1 MYQPHLSV
9 APQKDWPTMYDLPS
23 EDSEEMG
30 LQDEFHDFQ
39 PELLRQTFRP
49 PGYPAEQIFT
59 GTDMNLYYD
68 RQHPLWHK
76 RPDWFGVLGVSRF
89 YQEQDLRLSYVV
101 WDEGVNPFV
110 VVELLS
116 PGTEDEDLGQ
126 TLREVNKPPTKW
138 QVYEQILQIPYYFL
152 FNRYNNQFRAFQ
164 LIEGSYQ
171 PMLITADQKV
181 WLEESQLGL
190 GVWQGAFQGMERLWL
205 RWFDRSG
212 NWIPTPEE
220 YERQRADRA
229 EQQAELAS
237 QEVQQERERSE
248 RLAAKLRELGIE
260 IE

>member
-1 MYQPHLSV
+1 MYQPDLFV
-9 APQKDWPTMYDLPS
+9 ATQKDWPTMYDLPS
-23 EDSEEMG
+23 EDPEEMG
-30 LQDEFHDFQ
+30 LPDEFHDFQ

-152 FNRYNNQFRAFQ
+152 FNRYNNQFQAFQ

-237 QEVQQERERSE
+237 QEVQRERQRAE
-248 RLAAKLRELGIE
+248 LLAGKLRELGIE
-260 IE
+260 ID

>member
-1 MYQPHLSV
+1 MSNNQ
-9 APQKDWPTMYDLPS
+9 S
-23 EDSEEMG
+23 EIKFTVNLDQNKIPETLAWTAIDGGIENEETKA
-30 LQDEFHDFQ
+30 
-39 PELLRQTFRP
+39 LL
-49 PGYPAEQIFT
+49 I
-59 GTDMNLYYD
+59 
-68 RQHPLWHK
+68 
-76 RPDWFGVLGVSRF
+76 S
-89 YQEQDLRLSYVV
+89 V
-101 WDEGVNPFV
+101 WDNKAKETLRIDLWTKDMPVDEMKQFFHQTLVAMADTYQRATNDEKMAG
-110 VVELLS
+110 VELLS

-164 LIEGSYQ
+164 LIEGIYQ
-171 PMLITADQKV
+171 PMLIAADQKV

-229 EQQAELAS
+229 EQKAAL
-237 QEVQQERERSE
+237 
-248 RLAAKLRELGIE
+248 LAAKLRELGIE
-260 IE
+260 VD

>member
-1 MYQPHLSV
+1 
-9 APQKDWPTMYDLPS
+9 
-23 EDSEEMG
+23 
-30 LQDEFHDFQ
+30 
-39 PELLRQTFRP
+39 
-49 PGYPAEQIFT
+49 
-59 GTDMNLYYD
+59 MNLYYD

-89 YQEQDLRLSYVV
+89 YQEQDLRLSYVM

-152 FNRYNNQFRAFQ
+152 FNRYNNQFQAFQ

-229 EQQAELAS
+229 E
-237 QEVQQERERSE
+237 
-248 RLAAKLRELGIE
+248 RLLGQLV
-260 IE
+260 